1 MSRRFW
7 GWKYDSG
14 PTEKDAILCEV
25 KRDRVT
31 SPEQRE
37 KVEIRNQFSP
47 YTGLAVTEMV
57 RFKSQLGEIGVVYNI
72 SCTTGVFPSPLHANV
87 DTPFSSPT
95 PWLLLTMSASLGYL
109 TIGLVRGFSSPGVPS
124 MQELSPHLVPDDDA
138 VSWVSA
144 SPPLGAFLGSLV
156 AGPMLQYIGR
166 KKTLMMSSPMFILG
180 WAAIALAQNYP
191 VLLCARL
198 FTGFCV
204 GIVLPSAQVYVSE
217 CAHAEIRGILG
228 SLPALFMA
236 GGILVSYLLGA
247 WLPWNLL
254 AWASA
259 IFPALLFFVMI
270 PLPES
275 PAWLLSK
282 DRTKDADEAL
292 KWLHHQP
299 RSVTGTI
306 RLEMQRPSIFTVDPE
321 LITAESLPPSEKTP
335 DEDPYSLK
343 ELLRRPVLVPFVL
356 SFTLLIF
363 QQVSGIDSIIFY
375 TVTIFKA
382 SGSSL
387 NEHLATIIVGLVQL
401 LANFFSLFLIDR
413 SGRRPLLLA
422 SGALMCLSMMAMGT
436 HFYLQVHSPEISK
449 LLGLLPIVSMI
460 VFMIGFSVG
469 YCSIP
474 FLLMGELIPVKQRS
488 LLSSVAG
495 SLNLGTMFVVI
506 KTYPLIEDWV
516 GAYGAFWLYA
526 ALCLASCFFVL
537 FLVPETKGKS
547 LDEIEEYFEEKNRL
561 RKVKNAM
568 VSKEAEIA
576 DTNIDSVDKQHYA
589 STTNAA

>member
-1 MSRRFW
+1 ME
-7 GWKYDSG
+7 GICNYD
-14 PTEKDAILCEV
+14 
-25 KRDRVT
+25 RT
-31 SPEQRE
+31 SKPVLENRM
-37 KVEIRNQFSP
+37 EI
-47 YTGLAVTEMV
+47 VM
-57 RFKSQLGEIGVVYNI
+57 
-72 SCTTGVFPSPLHANV
+72 
-87 DTPFSSPT
+87 D
-95 PWLLLTMSASLGYL
+95 LLLTMSASLGYL

-138 VSWVSA
+138 VSWVRRASPVCIVVESERVKLGWPGA

-180 WAAIALAQNYP
+180 WAAIALAKSYP
-191 VLLCARL
+191 VLALRQDIHRLLCWHRPA
-198 FTGFCV
+198 F
-204 GIVLPSAQVYVSE
+204 SAGLWTANVHVSE

-259 IFPALLFFVMI
+259 IFPTLLFFVMI

-299 RSVTGTI
+299 RSVTSTL

-321 LITAESLPPSEKTP
+321 FITAESLPPSEKTP
-335 DEDPYSLK
+335 DEDSYSLK

-422 SGALMCLSMMAMGT
+422 SGALMCLSMLAMGT
-436 HFYLQVHSPEISK
+436 HFYLQVHFRKKAP
-449 LLGLLPIVSMI
+449 
-460 VFMIGFSVG
+460 SVG
-469 YCSIP
+469 VRRAHVPVNDGHGHPLLSSGP
-474 FLLMGELIPVKQRS
+474 FPGDIQTARTPPYRQYDRLHDRFLCRILQHPFPVDGGTNSCQTEKLAFLRSWVIEPWHDVRCNQDLSSDRGLGRGLRS
-488 LLSSVAG
+488 LLVVRR
-495 SLNLGTMFVVI
+495 SLSGQ
-506 KTYPLIEDWV
+506 
-516 GAYGAFWLYA
+516 
-526 ALCLASCFFVL
+526 L
-537 FLVPETKGKS
+537 FLRPVPCAG
-547 LDEIEEYFEEKNRL
+547 D
-561 RKVKNAM
+561 
-568 VSKEAEIA
+568 
-576 DTNIDSVDKQHYA
+576 
-589 STTNAA
+589 

>member
-1 MSRRFW
+1 MSWGNYKYVKQWGVSLNQLMSRRFW

-25 KRDRVT
+25 KRDKVT

-37 KVEIRNQFSP
+37 KIEIRNQ
-47 YTGLAVTEMV
+47 
-57 RFKSQLGEIGVVYNI
+57 
-72 SCTTGVFPSPLHANV
+72 
-87 DTPFSSPT
+87 
-95 PWLLLTMSASLGYL
+95 LLLTMSASLGYL

-449 LLGLLPIVSMI
+449 LLGLLPIISMI

-495 SLNLGTMFVVI
+495 SLNLGTMFIVI

-547 LDEIEEYFEEKNRL
+547 LDEIEEYFEEKNRM
-561 RKVKNAM
+561 RKVKNAI
-568 VSKEAEIA
+568 VSKEAELA
-576 DTNIDSVDKQHYA
+576 DTNIDSADKQHHA